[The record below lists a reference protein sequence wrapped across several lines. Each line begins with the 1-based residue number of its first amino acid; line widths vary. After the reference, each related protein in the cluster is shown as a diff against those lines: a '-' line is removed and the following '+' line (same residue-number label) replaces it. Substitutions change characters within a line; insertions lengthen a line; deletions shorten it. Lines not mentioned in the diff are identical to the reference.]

1 VTTSTQPTAT
11 PGGSAGPA
19 AASETTGTTL
29 TATSDRRSRLKR
41 TNPGFWVVMVLL
53 ALAFIGPLVWMLI
66 TSFKTGVEAR
76 SVPPTFFPQ
85 DPTISAFQTL
95 FSDQT
100 NPVLLWLANSL
111 MAATGHAVLV
121 VVICSMAGYA
131 LARMEFP
138 FKKLIFGMII
148 ATLFIPG
155 FIFLMPNFLIL
166 NQLGWLDTL
175 WSLIV
180 PGAAGAFGVFFMRQ
194 FFSTIPIALEESA
207 RIDGASSWRIFF
219 SIVLPNARPALVTLG
234 VLSFLTNWND
244 FIWPIYVL
252 FSPERL
258 TLPVGLSKLQGSY
271 TIDYAVMMA
280 GAAIAAV
287 PVLIIYIF
295 VQRFVIEGVASSGIK
310 G

>member
-1 VTTSTQPTAT
+1 V
-11 PGGSAGPA
+11 
-19 AASETTGTTL
+19 SETTGTTL
-29 TATSDRRSRLKR
+29 SATSGRRRRLNR
-41 TNPGFWVVMVLL
+41 TGPGFWVVMVLL
-53 ALAFIGPLVWMLI
+53 ALAFIGPLMWMLI
-66 TSFKTGVEAR
+66 TAFKSGVEAR

-85 DPTISAFQTL
+85 DPTLSAFQTL

-100 NPVLLWLANSL
+100 NPVLLWLLNS
-111 MAATGHAVLV
+111 MIAATAHSLLV
-121 VVICSMAGYA
+121 VLICSMAGYA

-148 ATLFIPG
+148 ATLFVPG

-194 FFSTIPIALEESA
+194 FFTTVPVALEESA
-207 RIDGASSWRIFF
+207 RIDGAGSWRIFF
-219 SIVLPNARPALVTLG
+219 SIVLPNARPALVTLA

-258 TLPVGLSKLQGSY
+258 TLPVGLSKLQGAY

-287 PVLIIYIF
+287 PVLILYIF
-295 VQRFVIEGVASSGIK
+295 VQRFVIEGVASSGVK

>member
-1 VTTSTQPTAT
+1 MTTSTQPTAT

-19 AASETTGTTL
+19 VVSETTGTTL
-29 TATSDRRSRLKR
+29 TATSERRSRLKR
-41 TNPGFWVVMVLL
+41 TSAVFWVVMVLL

-95 FSDQT
+95 FSDKT

-180 PGAAGAFGVFFMRQ
+180 PSAAGAFGVFFMRQ